1 MPLKFDGSDFL
12 TYLDIPEDLKAQSEK
27 AVSKKGSLQ
36 NLIKSLESYAGRG
49 YFQSS
54 LVEKISE
61 RIVDEIL
68 RGENEQGL

>member
-27 AVSKKGSLQ
+27 AVSKKDSLQ
-36 NLIKSLESYAGRG
+36 NLIKSLESYAGHG
-49 YFQSS
+49 YFQTS